1 MDAGDYKV
9 VVNNW
14 KANSEIWKHFRIC
27 IKIRKKK
34 MVTAEWNIYNSK
46 IKSLYGTS
54 NLNSHIQQLN
64 GVFKKQFIA
73 KLQSNITKYP
83 KMTSFADNNKPD
95 TTEQKYMYI

>member
-1 MDAGDYKV
+1 M
-9 VVNNW
+9 
-14 KANSEIWKHFRIC
+14 
-27 IKIRKKK
+27 KKK
-34 MVTAEWNIYNSK
+34 PGDTPSA
-46 IKSLYGTS
+46 T
-54 NLNSHIQQLN
+54 LN

>member
-1 MDAGDYKV
+1 MKDKIQKYG
-9 VVNNW
+9 NT
-14 KANSEIWKHFRIC
+14 SESVLK
-27 IKIRKKK
+27 KGKK
-34 MVTAEWNIYNSK
+34 MITAEWNIYNSK

-83 KMTSFADNNKPD
+83 QMTSFADNKKPN
-95 TTEQKYMYI
+95 TTEKKYMYI